1 MLHITNS
8 LTGKKEEFAPLSDTV
23 KMYVC
28 GVTPYDHAH
37 VGHGRCYVAFDILYR
52 TLRFLGHTV
61 VYTRNFTDIDD
72 KLLNRAAREFGDRL
86 QYQKLANQ
94 FIKSFAQDMH
104 ALNCLDPDHEP
115 RVTEHIPQII
125 LFIQGLIDQGVA
137 YQANGDVYFNIKQ
150 FPAYGALSKHNVEDL
165 RTGVRIDVREQKKD
179 PLDFALWKSES
190 EGQFWQSPWGYG
202 RPGWHIECSALA
214 RQYLGEKI
222 DIHGGGLDL
231 IFPHHENEIAQS
243 EALHG
248 KSFAR
253 FWVHNGLI
261 NINKEKM
268 SKSLGN
274 VFALNELFQQFDPMV
289 IRYYFVSH
297 HYLSLIHISFDGLQ
311 AAQKAYQ
318 RLIKIFSNYAC
329 KETAK
334 NFTSPIIDRMRT
346 FLCDDL
352 NTPGMLGVVFEHLA
366 DLQNNEQELCAVKF
380 ILTSVLGLTLQ
391 PLPEK
396 KIDITPEI
404 QKLIDERN
412 KARKEKNWAQ
422 ADAIRDQLAQLGID
436 VRDEKLD

>member
-297 HYLSLIHISFDGLQ
+297 HYRAPIDFSFDGLQ